1 MNRLAESARVLFVA
15 ALMASTS
22 TGVWAD
28 TVQASAAKIRD
39 VTVYRDRAEIIREV
53 RIDLPAGP
61 STVEFRGIPP
71 GVEADSLRVSA
82 RGVPSVLGAVEVV
95 EIVVAP
101 VETPELVAAR
111 DHLRDLE
118 RQVAEHA
125 ASKAVDAELR
135 EFLSSLR
142 ATTGD
147 LGSRQLG
154 EGRVEPEAVSAFYE
168 LLAGRLRSLATG
180 ELERS
185 DQLLDLKKKHDLA
198 KAHLATLRPAASIR
212 SRIAK
217 VDLEARRAG
226 ELTMRLAYVV
236 PHASWYP
243 SYRATLDATT
253 GEVNLVVE
261 GVVRQSTGED
271 WTDVALSLSSASPA
285 QGVEPPMLN
294 PWLLSPGREGFAE
307 TAMEKE
313 VPGRF
318 YQNVSQM
325 APKADE
331 PADMEEAGL
340 IKSAYNVAFEVSGSS
355 DVPADGRDH
364 RVVLRNETLAGA
376 LVHRTI
382 PSLESRAYLTSVTTS
397 PAAYPLLS
405 GPVRVFAEGAYL
417 GSFPLE
423 EKGPGVELTMPFGVD
438 NRLEVIRVPLPKSAG
453 RQGITGKHREV
464 EFGFRTQ
471 LHNLQDRA
479 VTVVLE
485 ERIPVS
491 EDERIVVE
499 LDKETTPGFKDS
511 PRRPGVKLWT
521 FEMAAGEKREILLA
535 YRVRHPRDLRLPGL
549 E

>member
-1 MNRLAESARVLFVA
+1 MNRLAESAAVLLVV
-15 ALMASTS
+15 ALMADPSTA
-22 TGVWAD
+22 VRAD
-28 TVQASAAKIRD
+28 TVQASAAKIRG
-39 VTVYRDRAEIIREV
+39 VTVYRDRAEVIREV
-53 RIDLPAGP
+53 RIDLQAGP
-61 STVEFRGIPP
+61 STVEFSGIPP
-71 GVEADSLRVSA
+71 GVEGDSLRVSA

-95 EIVVAP
+95 EVVEEP
-101 VETPELVAAR
+101 VETPELVVAR

-142 ATTGD
+142 ATTGE

-168 LLAGRLRSLATG
+168 LLAGRLRSLASG
-180 ELERS
+180 ELERA
-185 DQLLDLKKKHDLA
+185 DQLRDLKEKHDLA

-212 SRIAK
+212 SRVARI
-217 VDLEARRAG
+217 DLEARRAG

-253 GEVNLVVE
+253 GEVNLAVE

-285 QGVEPPMLN
+285 QGVEPPMLH
-294 PWLLSPGREGFAE
+294 PWLLSPGVESAQRAF
-307 TAMEKE
+307 MEKE
-313 VPGRF
+313 EADRF
-318 YQNVSQM
+318 YQNVLRM
-325 APKADE
+325 APEPEIAADT
-331 PADMEEAGL
+331 AEAGL
-340 IKSAYNVAFEVSGSS
+340 IKSAYNVAFEVPGAS

-438 NRLEVIRVPLPKSAG
+438 NRLEVIRVPLPRSAG
-453 RQGITGKHREV
+453 NQGITGKNREV

-499 LDKETTPGFKDS
+499 LDKQTTPGFKDS

-535 YRVRHPRDLRLPGL
+535 YRVRHPKQLYVPGL
-549 E
+549 